1 MNKVKTMYRRKKFE
15 VKYIILVVLIVLIV
29 FLVIVNAI
37 MKNHHNVN
45 FINGFFKD
53 SILFV
58 NKVVNTPINFVRD
71 KIDENNT
78 KKDLLKKYNKL
89 KDDYASTEEL
99 RLENAELTKEIEE
112 LKKALDLK
120 NVLSDYQKINSVTLN
135 RNLGYWYRN
144 ITIDKGKKDGIKE
157 NMAVINSDGLIGT
170 IYKTSNHTSTVKLL
184 TSNQFNKISVKIEV
198 DGQYI
203 YALLTGFNEKD
214 ETFTLEGVSE
224 NTEIPVGSKV
234 TTTGMGSI
242 FPSGILVG
250 KVTQIDT
257 DSYDL
262 AKIIK
267 IKSNVNFNDLN
278 IVTVLKRDGN

>member
-1 MNKVKTMYRRKKFE
+1 MYRRKKFE
-15 VKYIILVVLIVLIV
+15 VKYVVLIVLIV
-29 FLVIVNAI
+29 LIIFLVVVNTI
-37 MKNHHNVN
+37 MKNHRNVN
-45 FINGFFKD
+45 FVNGFFKD

-71 KIDENNT
+71 KIDENNE
-78 KKDLLKKYNKL
+78 KKNLLKKYDKL
-89 KDDYASTEEL
+89 KADYTSTEGL

-112 LKKALDLK
+112 LKKALNLK
-120 NVLSDYQKINSVTLN
+120 NVLSDYQKINSITLN

-157 NMAVINSDGLIGT
+157 NMAVINSEGLIGT
-170 IYKTSNHTSTVKLL
+170 IYKTSNHTSSVKLL

-214 ETFTLEGVSE
+214 ATFTLEGVSE
-224 NTEIPVGSKV
+224 NTEISVGSKV

-250 KVTQIDT
+250 KVTKIDT

-267 IKSNVNFNDLN
+267 IKSDVNFNDLN
-278 IVTVLKRDGN
+278 IVTVLNRDGN

>member
-1 MNKVKTMYRRKKFE
+1 MNKVKIMYRRKKFE
-15 VKYIILVVLIVLIV
+15 VKYIILIVLIVLII
-29 FLVIVNAI
+29 FLVVINAI
-37 MKNHHNVN
+37 MKNHRNVN

-53 SILFV
+53 SILLV
-58 NKVVNTPINFVRD
+58 NKVFNAPIDFVKD
-71 KIDENNT
+71 KISESDD
-78 KKDLLKKYNKL
+78 KKNLLKKYNKL
-89 KDDYASTEEL
+89 KEQYDSTEKL
-99 RLENAELTKEIEE
+99 RLENSELNKEIEE

-120 NVLSDYQKINSVTLN
+120 NVLSDYQKINSITLN
-135 RNLGYWYRN
+135 RNLGYWYQN

-198 DGQYI
+198 NGQYV

-214 ETFTLEGVSE
+214 KTFTLEGVSE
-224 NTEIPVGSKV
+224 NTEIPIDSKV

-250 KVTQIDT
+250 KVTKIDT

-267 IKSNVNFNDLN
+267 IKSDVNFNDLN
-278 IVTVLKRDGN
+278 IVTVLKRNDN

>member
-1 MNKVKTMYRRKKFE
+1 MYRRKRFE
-15 VKYIILVVLIVLIV
+15 TKYIVLIV
-29 FLVIVNAI
+29 VIVLIIFLVIVNTI
-37 MKNHHNVN
+37 MKNNHNTN
-45 FINGFFKD
+45 FISGFFKD
-53 SILFV
+53 SILLV
-58 NKVVNTPINFVRD
+58 NKVVNAPINFVQD
-71 KIDENNT
+71 KINENKEQKN
-78 KKDLLKKYNKL
+78 LLKKYNKL
-89 KDDYASTEEL
+89 KEEYDSTEEL
-99 RLENAELTKEIEE
+99 RLENAELKKEITE
-112 LKKALDLK
+112 LKKTLDLK
-120 NVLSDYQKINSVTLN
+120 NVLSDYKKINSVTLN

-144 ITIDKGKKDGIKE
+144 ITIDKGKKDGIEK

-198 DGQYI
+198 DGKYV

-214 ETFTLEGVSE
+214 KTFTLEGISE
-224 NTEIPVGSKV
+224 NTKIPTGSKV

-250 KVTQIDT
+250 KVISVDT

-267 IKSNVNFNDLN
+267 IKSDVNFND
-278 IVTVLKRDGN
+278 ISVVTVLKRGKN

>member
-15 VKYIILVVLIVLIV
+15 VKYVVLIVLIV
-29 FLVIVNAI
+29 LIIFLVVVNTI
-37 MKNHHNVN
+37 MKNHRNVN
-45 FINGFFKD
+45 FVNGFFKD

-71 KIDENNT
+71 KIDENNE
-78 KKDLLKKYNKL
+78 KKNLLKKYDKL
-89 KDDYASTEEL
+89 KADYTSTEGL

-112 LKKALDLK
+112 LKKALNLK
-120 NVLSDYQKINSVTLN
+120 NVLSDYQKINSITLN

-157 NMAVINSDGLIGT
+157 NMAVINSEGLIGT
-170 IYKTSNHTSTVKLL
+170 IYKTSNHTSSVKLL

-214 ETFTLEGVSE
+214 ATFTLEGVSE
-224 NTEIPVGSKV
+224 NTEISVGSKV

-250 KVTQIDT
+250 KVTKIDT

-267 IKSNVNFNDLN
+267 IKSDVNFNDLN
-278 IVTVLKRDGN
+278 IVTVLNRDGN